1 MVIKFIHPQRP
12 SGSLFGRC
20 DVSAESLHREEMPEN
35 TVLSQ
40 LAASGSPMMI
50 ICLGNIYY
58 LSFCISHMHV
68 KQIAG
73 NFCFITMWLCSCSC
87 KEQHNKV

>member
-1 MVIKFIHPQRP
+1 V
-12 SGSLFGRC
+12 
-20 DVSAESLHREEMPEN
+20 PEN

-73 NFCFITMWLCSCSC
+73 NFCFITMWLCLCSC
-87 KEQHNKV
+87 EEQHNIKV